1 MDNNEI
7 NIADRPLQDLTLGD
21 ILPYFKRVVSDEIK
35 NYYERIPATYS
46 GVSEEI
52 SARILRDPTRYT
64 FGVYGMAEVLHCSLR
79 TAQKYKN
86 SGNYDEAIFRVGSR
100 YIVDRIK
107 VLEIAQELGQTAVHG
122 GRRRK
127 Q

>member
-86 SGNYDEAIFRVGSR
+86 SGNYD
-100 YIVDRIK
+100 
-107 VLEIAQELGQTAVHG
+107 
-122 GRRRK
+122 
-127 Q
+127 